1 MAGDCYTPLR
11 MYPTVLALALLSA
24 PVWGAELSKAD
35 RQRLLAHLE
44 LTEGWLQTEI
54 AGLSAKQL
62 NFQPNPDSWSIHNVI
77 EHLAVA
83 EPQYWQQ
90 VQDAVKKGAAGFQS
104 KVKDADILWYGI
116 DRTNRQR
123 TGAAREPKGQFAET
137 AQGLTSFRKLRAVMK
152 SYAQTTSDDLRAT
165 QLIDSQMDV
174 YQWFLMISTHSQR
187 HILQIREIKA
197 NAAFP
202 K

>member
-1 MAGDCYTPLR
+1 M
-11 MYPTVLALALLSA
+11 LAA
-24 PVWGAELSKAD
+24 PVMGAELSKGD

-44 LTEGWLQTEI
+44 LTEAWIQSEI
-54 AGLSAKQL
+54 AELNAKQL
-62 NFQPNPDSWSIHNVI
+62 AFQTTPEAWSIHNVL

-90 VQDAVKKGAAGFQS
+90 VQDAVKKGASGYAS
-104 KVKDADILWYGI
+104 KVKDSDILWYGV

-123 TGAAREPKGQFAET
+123 TGAAREPKGQYAET
-137 AQGLTSFRKLRAVMK
+137 GQALASFRKLRATMK
-152 SYAQTTSDDLRAT
+152 AYAQSTADDLRGT
-165 QLIDSQMDV
+165 QLIDSQLDV
-174 YQWFLMISTHSQR
+174 YQWFLMISTHAQR
-187 HILQIREIKA
+187 HILQIREIKQ

>member
-1 MAGDCYTPLR
+1 MHKMLFALIVLPATAG
-11 MYPTVLALALLSA
+11 A
-24 PVWGAELSKAD
+24 GELSTGD
-35 RQRLLAHLE
+35 RHRLIAHLE
-44 LTEGWLQTEI
+44 MTEAWLQSEI
-54 AGLSAKQL
+54 TGLSAKQRTIL
-62 NFQPNPDSWSIHNVI
+62 PSAEAWSIHNII

-90 VQDAVKKGAAGFQS
+90 VQDAVKKGAVGFQS
-104 KVKDADILWYGI
+104 KAKDSDILWYGI

-137 AQGLTSFRKLRAVMK
+137 AQGLASFRKLRAAMRA
-152 SYAQTTSDDLRAT
+152 YAQSTSDDLRGT
-165 QLIDSQMDV
+165 QLIDSQLDV
-174 YQWFLMISTHSQR
+174 YQWFLMISAHSQR

>member
-1 MAGDCYTPLR
+1 MH
-11 MYPTVLALALLSA
+11 PTLLALVLFAA
-24 PVWGAELSKAD
+24 PLAAAELSKSD
-35 RQRLLAHLE
+35 RQRLVAHLE
-44 LTEGWLQTEI
+44 LTEAWLQTEL

-62 NFQPNPDSWSIHNVI
+62 AFQPTAEAWSIHNVV

-90 VQDAVKKGAAGFQS
+90 VQDAVKKGTAGFQS
-104 KVKDADILWYGI
+104 KVKDADILWYGV
-116 DRTNRQR
+116 DRTSRQR
-123 TGAAREPKGQFAET
+123 TGSAREPKGQFAET
-137 AQGLTSFRKLRAVMK
+137 AQGLASFRKLRATMK
-152 SYAQTTSDDLRAT
+152 AYAQSTSDDLRGT

-202 K
+202 R